1 MNLDQQFLNNSL
13 RSYIVIGAIF
23 IVAFLVKRFISRF
36 FASLIY
42 TWIDKKNHSDLRKS
56 HVRRL
61 IIPIEQFL
69 IYMVAVVALYELN
82 FPIDWNIHLYKLTLQ
97 VFVEAVVK
105 LFFIVLFIRV
115 CLRTLEFVAIIL
127 EEKARLTK
135 DQTDDQLV
143 LFFRDF
149 FKVILYIIGFL
160 FVLHYVF
167 NENIGN
173 LVTSLS
179 IVGAAVALSMRE
191 SLENIIA
198 SFIIFFDKPFT
209 IGDLVKVNNFT
220 GTIEK
225 IGLRSTRIRTQDK
238 TYISVPNKQ
247 MVDNIVDNISLRT
260 QRKIELDLQLSVATT
275 ASQLAAYSQYLQNEI
290 SQLKNVSSVQAY
302 VSEAGKQ
309 YHVLHIECLVSME
322 LDFND
327 FIVLK
332 EKINVMA
339 GSKPSRSNFSITSAL
354 PRALIVG
361 VICELSRQFFLP
373 QPPEYLDR
381 TLLRDSFSKRN
392 ISGLTFV
399 FAVKRS
405 SKRLPNNTC

>member
-1 MNLDQQFLNNSL
+1 MNLDEQYLNNSL
-13 RSYIVIGAIF
+13 RSYIIIATIF
-23 IVAFLVKRFISRF
+23 IVSLVVKRFISRF
-36 FASLIY
+36 IASIIY

-56 HVRRL
+56 HVHRL
-61 IIPIEQFL
+61 VIPIEQFL
-69 IYMVAVVALYELN
+69 IYLVAVIALYELH
-82 FPIDWNIHLYKLTLQ
+82 FPAEWNIHLYKLTLQ
-97 VFVEAVVK
+97 VVVEAVVK
-105 LFFIVLFIRV
+105 LFFIILFIRV
-115 CLRTLEFVAIIL
+115 CLRTLEFVAIVL
-127 EEKARLTK
+127 EEKAKLTK
-135 DQTDDQLV
+135 DQSDDQLV

-160 FVLHYVF
+160 LILHYVF

-247 MVDNIVDNISLRT
+247 MVDTIVDNISLRT
-260 QRKIELDLQLSVATT
+260 DRKIELDLQLHVTT
-275 ASQLAAYSQYLQNEI
+275 SAQELAAFSQYLSTQY
-290 SQLKNVSSVQAY
+290 SALASVSNVMVY

-309 YHVLHIECLVSME
+309 FHILHMECLVSMQLSLQE
-322 LDFND
+322 FLA
-327 FIVLK
+327 LK

-339 GSKPSRSNFSITSAL
+339 
-354 PRALIVG
+354 
-361 VICELSRQFFLP
+361 
-373 QPPEYLDR
+373 
-381 TLLRDSFSKRN
+381 
-392 ISGLTFV
+392 ISYANENKIL
-399 FAVKRS
+399 FA
-405 SKRLPNNTC
+405 TQA

>member
-1 MNLDQQFLNNSL
+1 MNLDEQYLNNSL
-13 RSYIVIGAIF
+13 RSYIIIATIF
-23 IVAFLVKRFISRF
+23 IVSLVVKRFISRF
-36 FASLIY
+36 IASIIY

-56 HVRRL
+56 HVHRL
-61 IIPIEQFL
+61 VIPIEQFL
-69 IYMVAVVALYELN
+69 IYLVAVIALYELH
-82 FPIDWNIHLYKLTLQ
+82 FPAEWNIHLYKLTLQ
-97 VFVEAVVK
+97 VVVEAVVK
-105 LFFIVLFIRV
+105 LFFIFLFIRV
-115 CLRTLEFVAIIL
+115 CLRTLEFVAIVL
-127 EEKARLTK
+127 EEKAKLTK
-135 DQTDDQLV
+135 DQSDDQLV

-160 FVLHYVF
+160 LILHYVF

-247 MVDNIVDNISLRT
+247 MVDTIVDNISLRT
-260 QRKIELDLQLSVATT
+260 DRKIELDLQLHVTT
-275 ASQLAAYSQYLQNEI
+275 SAQELAAFSQYLRTQC
-290 SQLKNVSSVQAY
+290 SALASVSNVMVY

-309 YHVLHIECLVSME
+309 FHILHMECLVSMQLSLQE
-322 LDFND
+322 FLA
-327 FIVLK
+327 LK

-339 GSKPSRSNFSITSAL
+339 
-354 PRALIVG
+354 
-361 VICELSRQFFLP
+361 
-373 QPPEYLDR
+373 
-381 TLLRDSFSKRN
+381 
-392 ISGLTFV
+392 ISYANENKIL
-399 FAVKRS
+399 FA
-405 SKRLPNNTC
+405 TQA

>member
-1 MNLDQQFLNNSL
+1 MSLDQQFLNNSL
-13 RSYIVIGAIF
+13 LSYIVIGAIF
-23 IVAFLVKRFISRF
+23 IVAFIVKRFISRF

-42 TWIDKKNHSDLRKS
+42 TWIDKKNNSDLRKN
-56 HVRRL
+56 HVHRL
-61 IIPIEQFL
+61 IIPIEQFI
-69 IYMVAVVALYELN
+69 IYMVAVIALYELN

-97 VFVEAVVK
+97 VLVDAVVK
-105 LFFIVLFIRV
+105 LFFIILFIRV
-115 CLRTLEFVAIIL
+115 CLRTLEFVAIVL

-135 DQTDDQLV
+135 DQADDQLI

-160 FVLHYVF
+160 LILHYVF

-247 MVDNIVDNISLRT
+247 MVDSIVDNISLRT
-260 QRKIELDLQLSVATT
+260 ERKIELDLQLSVNTT
-275 ASQLAAYSQYLQNEI
+275 ASQLAAFSQFIQNEI
-290 SQLKNVSSVQAY
+290 RQLKNVSNVVVY

-309 YHVLHIECLVSME
+309 YHVLHIECLVSMQLE
-322 LDFND
+322 FNE
-327 FIVLK
+327 FIALK
-332 EKINVMA
+332 EKINVTA
-339 GSKPSRSNFSITSAL
+339 IQYANDHTIHFAT
-354 PRALIVG
+354 IV
-361 VICELSRQFFLP
+361 
-373 QPPEYLDR
+373 
-381 TLLRDSFSKRN
+381 
-392 ISGLTFV
+392 
-399 FAVKRS
+399 
-405 SKRLPNNTC
+405 

>member
-1 MNLDQQFLNNSL
+1 MNLDEQYLNNSL
-13 RSYIVIGAIF
+13 RSYIIIATIF
-23 IVAFLVKRFISRF
+23 IVSLVVKRFISRF
-36 FASLIY
+36 IASIIY

-56 HVRRL
+56 HVHRL
-61 IIPIEQFL
+61 VIPIEQFL
-69 IYMVAVVALYELN
+69 IYLVAVIALYELH
-82 FPIDWNIHLYKLTLQ
+82 FPAEWNIHLYKLTLQ
-97 VFVEAVVK
+97 VVVEAVVK
-105 LFFIVLFIRV
+105 LFFIILFIRV
-115 CLRTLEFVAIIL
+115 CLRTLEFVAIVL
-127 EEKARLTK
+127 EEKAKLTK
-135 DQTDDQLV
+135 DQSDDQLV

-160 FVLHYVF
+160 LILHYVF

-247 MVDNIVDNISLRT
+247 MVDTIVDNISLRT
-260 QRKIELDLQLSVATT
+260 DRKIELDLQLHVATS
-275 ASQLAAYSQYLQNEI
+275 AQELAAFSQYLRTQC
-290 SQLKNVSSVQAY
+290 SALASVSNVMVY

-309 YHVLHIECLVSME
+309 FHILHMECLVSMQLSLQE
-322 LDFND
+322 FLA
-327 FIVLK
+327 LK

-339 GSKPSRSNFSITSAL
+339 
-354 PRALIVG
+354 
-361 VICELSRQFFLP
+361 
-373 QPPEYLDR
+373 
-381 TLLRDSFSKRN
+381 
-392 ISGLTFV
+392 ISYANENKIL
-399 FAVKRS
+399 FA
-405 SKRLPNNTC
+405 TQA

>member
-13 RSYIVIGAIF
+13 RSYIVIAAIF
-23 IVAFLVKRFISRF
+23 LVTLIVKRFISRF

-42 TWIDKKNHSDLRKS
+42 TWIDKKNHYELRKS
-56 HVRRL
+56 HVHRL

-69 IYMVAVVALYELN
+69 IYLVAVIAIYELR
-82 FPIDWNIHLYKLTLQ
+82 FPSEWNIHLYKLTLQ
-97 VFVEAVVK
+97 TVAEAIVK
-105 LFFIVLFIRV
+105 LVFIVLFIRV
-115 CLRTLEFVAIIL
+115 CLRTLEFIAIIL
-127 EEKARLTK
+127 EEKAKLTK
-135 DQTDDQLV
+135 DQSDDQLV

-160 FVLHYVF
+160 LILHYVF

-247 MVDNIVDNISLRT
+247 MVDSIVDNISLRT
-260 QRKIELDLQLSVATT
+260 ERKIELDLQLNVNTT
-275 ASQLAAYSQYLQNEI
+275 ASQLAAYSQYIQNETN
-290 SQLKNVSSVQAY
+290 QLKNVSNVLVY
-302 VSEAGKQ
+302 VSEVGKQ
-309 YHVLHIECLVSME
+309 YHVLHIECLVSMQLE
-322 LDFND
+322 FND

-339 GSKPSRSNFSITSAL
+339 IQYANDNSIH
-354 PRALIVG
+354 
-361 VICELSRQFFLP
+361 
-373 QPPEYLDR
+373 
-381 TLLRDSFSKRN
+381 
-392 ISGLTFV
+392 
-399 FAVKRS
+399 FATTV
-405 SKRLPNNTC
+405 

>member
-13 RSYIVIGAIF
+13 RSYIVIGTIF
-23 IVAFLVKRFISRF
+23 IVAFLVKRLISRF

-56 HVRRL
+56 HVHRL
-61 IIPIEQFL
+61 IVPIEQFL
-69 IYMVAVVALYELN
+69 IYLVAVIVLYELQ
-82 FPIDWNIHLYKLTLQ
+82 FPAQWNIHLYKLTLQ
-97 VFVEAVVK
+97 IVVEAIVK
-105 LFFIVLFIRV
+105 LFFIILFIRV
-115 CLRTLEFVAIIL
+115 GLRVLEFVAIIL
-127 EEKARLTK
+127 EEKAKLTN
-135 DQTDDQLV
+135 DQTDDQLI

-160 FVLHYVF
+160 LILHFVF

-247 MVDNIVDNISLRT
+247 MVDSIVDNISLRT
-260 QRKIELDLQLSVATT
+260 ERKIELDLQLNVNTT
-275 ASQLAAYSQYLQNEI
+275 ATQLAAYSQYIQNEI
-290 SQLKNVSSVQAY
+290 SQLKNVSNVMAY
-302 VSEAGKQ
+302 VSEVGKQ
-309 YHVLHIECLVSME
+309 YHVLHLECLVSMQLE
-322 LDFND
+322 FNE
-327 FIVLK
+327 FIALK
-332 EKINVMA
+332 EKINVTA
-339 GSKPSRSNFSITSAL
+339 IQYASDHTIR
-354 PRALIVG
+354 
-361 VICELSRQFFLP
+361 
-373 QPPEYLDR
+373 
-381 TLLRDSFSKRN
+381 
-392 ISGLTFV
+392 
-399 FAVKRS
+399 FATTV
-405 SKRLPNNTC
+405 

>member
-23 IVAFLVKRFISRF
+23 IVAFLVKRLISRF

-56 HVRRL
+56 HVHRL

-69 IYMVAVVALYELN
+69 IYVVAIVALHELN
-82 FPIDWNIHLYKLTLQ
+82 FPIDWDIRLYKLTLQ
-97 VFVEAVVK
+97 VFVDAVVK
-105 LFFIVLFIRV
+105 LFFIILFIRV

-127 EEKARLTK
+127 EEKAKLTK

-149 FKVILYIIGFL
+149 FKVILYIVGFL
-160 FVLHYVF
+160 LILHYVF

-275 ASQLAAYSQYLQNEI
+275 ASELAAYSQFVQNEI

-309 YHVLHIECLVSME
+309 YHVLHIECLVGMDLE
-322 LDFND
+322 FND
-327 FIVLK
+327 FIALK
-332 EKINVMA
+332 EKINV
-339 GSKPSRSNFSITSAL
+339 SAIQY
-354 PRALIVG
+354 ANDHAI
-361 VICELSRQFFLP
+361 QFA
-373 QPPEYLDR
+373 
-381 TLLRDSFSKRN
+381 T
-392 ISGLTFV
+392 TV
-399 FAVKRS
+399 
-405 SKRLPNNTC
+405 

>member
-13 RSYIVIGAIF
+13 RSYIVIAAIF
-23 IVAFLVKRFISRF
+23 LVTLIVKRFISRF

-42 TWIDKKNHSDLRKS
+42 TWIDKKNHYELRKS
-56 HVRRL
+56 HVHRL

-69 IYMVAVVALYELN
+69 IYLVAVIAIYELR
-82 FPIDWNIHLYKLTLQ
+82 FPSEWNIHLYKLTLQ
-97 VFVEAVVK
+97 TVAEAIVK
-105 LFFIVLFIRV
+105 LVFIVLFIRV
-115 CLRTLEFVAIIL
+115 CLRTLEFIAIIL
-127 EEKARLTK
+127 EEKAKLTK
-135 DQTDDQLV
+135 DQSDDQLV

-160 FVLHYVF
+160 LILHYVF

-247 MVDNIVDNISLRT
+247 MVDTIVDNISLRT
-260 QRKIELDLQLSVATT
+260 ERKIELDLQLNVNTT
-275 ASQLAAYSQYLQNEI
+275 ALQLTQYSQFLNSEL
-290 SQLKNVSSVQAY
+290 SQLKNINSLLVFIG
-302 VSEAGKQ
+302 EAGKQ
-309 YHVLHIECLVSME
+309 YHVLHVECLVSMQ
-322 LDFND
+322 LGLND
-327 FIVLK
+327 FVALK
-332 EKINVMA
+332 DKINLMA
-339 GSKPSRSNFSITSAL
+339 IGYANEHNI
-354 PRALIVG
+354 
-361 VICELSRQFFLP
+361 QF
-373 QPPEYLDR
+373 
-381 TLLRDSFSKRN
+381 
-392 ISGLTFV
+392 
-399 FAVKRS
+399 A
-405 SKRLPNNTC
+405 NNV